1 MMTQA
6 ITVSKL
12 NTYIKQIFDSE
23 QLLHNIPVVGEV
35 FGVSLSRNVIYFS
48 LKDEEATLPCVCFY
62 PNYINKIVE
71 GAKIVAT
78 GTPNFYIKGGRLNF
92 NVVQVENVGQGR
104 LYEEFMKLKQ
114 KLFDEGLF
122 DESHKK
128 PIPKDIKRIGVITS
142 KEGAVIQDIKNVTW
156 RRNPSVDIVLYNTKV
171 QGNGAENEIAH
182 AIEIMG
188 NYPNIDVIIVAR
200 GGGSLEDLWAYN
212 TEIVAR
218 ATYNCPKPIISAVGH
233 ETDFTI
239 IDFVSDLRAP
249 TPSAGA
255 ELLTY
260 NLNEKKYETRELFN
274 KFYKSSKIYL
284 NSQINLLYSQSYFI
298 SNNFEKAIIS
308 NQSVIEKG
316 KTNLINNFDYYL
328 NQKYYELGIQEN
340 TLNKINP
347 VEMLNR
353 GYAKVEQEGSIINS
367 ANQLDLN
374 KNMNIVFKD
383 GVIVASP
390 IKKEITNEIK

>member
-1 MMTQA
+1 MTNA

-23 QLLHNIPVVGEV
+23 ELLHNIPVVGEV

-48 LKDEEATLPCVCFY
+48 LKDEDATLPCVCFY
-62 PNYINKIVE
+62 PKYIDKIVE
-71 GAKIVAT
+71 GSKIIAT
-78 GTPNFYIKGGRLNF
+78 GSPNFYIKGGKLNF
-92 NVVQVENVGQGR
+92 NVVQIENAGQGK
-104 LYEEFMKLKQ
+104 LYEEFIKLKENLM
-114 KLFDEGLF
+114 KEGLF
-122 DESHKK
+122 DEPHKK

-142 KEGAVIQDIKNVTW
+142 RDGAVIQDIKNVSW
-156 RRNPSVDIVLYNTKV
+156 RRNPTVDIVLFNTKV

-182 AIEIMG
+182 AIERMG
-188 NYPNIDVIIVAR
+188 SYPNIDVIIVAR

-249 TPSAGA
+249 TPSAAA

-260 NLNEKKYETRELFN
+260 NLNDKKYEMFERFN
-274 KFYKSSKIYL
+274 KFFKASKEFM
-284 NSQINLLYSQSYFI
+284 NFNLRSLYSKGFYLT
-298 SNNFEKAIIS
+298 NNFEKLITKNS
-308 NQSVIEKG
+308 M
-316 KTNLINNFDYYL
+316 NLERNKNILKNNIDYFL
-328 NQKYYELGIQEN
+328 NQKYYELGLKEN

-347 VEMLNR
+347 HEMLNR
-353 GYAKVEQEGSIINS
+353 GYAKIEQNGNSINS
-367 ANQLDLN
+367 IKKVALNEDLT
-374 KNMNIVFKD
+374 IILKD
-383 GVIVASP
+383 GQIKTKP
-390 IKKEITNEIK
+390 IEKGEN